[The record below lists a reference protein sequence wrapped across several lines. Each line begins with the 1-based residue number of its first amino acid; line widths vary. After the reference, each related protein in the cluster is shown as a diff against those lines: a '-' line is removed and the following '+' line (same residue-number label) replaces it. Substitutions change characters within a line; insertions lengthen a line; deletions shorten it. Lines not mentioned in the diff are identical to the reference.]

1 MTNQLTVER
10 IEAARKALRGTVKKT
25 ALQYDP
31 YLSER
36 YHANIYLKREDLQDV
51 RSFKIRGAFSPSR
64 PSFSL

>member
-36 YHANIYLKREDLQDV
+36 YHANIYGSTLNLVDGL
-51 RSFKIRGAFSPSR
+51 P
-64 PSFSL
+64 